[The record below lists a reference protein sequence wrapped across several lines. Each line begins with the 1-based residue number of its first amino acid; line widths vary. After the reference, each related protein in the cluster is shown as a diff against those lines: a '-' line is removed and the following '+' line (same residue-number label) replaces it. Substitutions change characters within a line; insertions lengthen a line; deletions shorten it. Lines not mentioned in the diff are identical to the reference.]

1 MRVKLSY
8 SVDIEELIEEVSE
21 LFGYVADKSVKVD
34 NQIETIRD
42 LLFEE
47 RPEGAH
53 ALMQKMRIALGE
65 MDARIADLSLILEG
79 YVQFKKQQQAGGTN
93 DSSDGRPALGTT
105 DGNAVQGTEQPD
117 GGEVE

>member
-65 MDARIADLSLILEG
+65 MDARLADLSLILEG
-79 YVQFKKQQQAGGTN
+79 YMQFKKQQAGGTN
-93 DSSDGRPALGTT
+93 DSSDGRPTLGTT
-105 DGNAVQGTEQPD
+105 DGNAVQGTEQSD
-117 GGEVE
+117 GSEVE